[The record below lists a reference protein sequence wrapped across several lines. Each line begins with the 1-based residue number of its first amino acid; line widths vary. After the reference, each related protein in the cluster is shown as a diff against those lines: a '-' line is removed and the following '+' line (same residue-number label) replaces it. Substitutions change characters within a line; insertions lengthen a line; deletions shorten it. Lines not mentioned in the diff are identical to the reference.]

1 MPPAE
6 SSHTTS
12 SASAILRWL
21 MALALAGLLAPAL
34 LLTAGCSRSPRL
46 ELHNRSAATLANLV
60 VSGSGFAEP
69 LGDLPPGGD
78 LSATLRPTA
87 DTALRFA
94 FDVDG
99 KRVETAP
106 IGYVEPE
113 GGYRIR
119 LEVTP
124 AFEVRIFDSGGSA
137 PQQASPGTKNAQ

>member
-1 MPPAE
+1 MKFHWQPDHRAQRHP
-6 SSHTTS
+6 
-12 SASAILRWL
+12 ILRS
-21 MALALAGLLAPAL
+21 AAGAVAVL

-60 VSGSGFAEP
+60 VSGIGFTEP

-106 IGYVEPE
+106 IGYVEPA

-124 AFEVRIFDSGGSA
+124 AFEVRILDSGSGA
-137 PQQASPGTKNAQ
+137 PRQASPRSKDAQ

>member
-1 MPPAE
+1 MRASMKIHWDPDRRAQ
-6 SSHTTS
+6 SHPIFRS
-12 SASAILRWL
+12 
-21 MALALAGLLAPAL
+21 LAVAVL

-99 KRVETAP
+99 RRMETAP
-106 IGYVEPE
+106 IGYVEPA
-113 GGYRIR
+113 GGDRIR

-124 AFEVRIFDSGGSA
+124 AFEVHILDSGGGA
-137 PQQASPGTKNAQ
+137 PRQASPGSKDAQ